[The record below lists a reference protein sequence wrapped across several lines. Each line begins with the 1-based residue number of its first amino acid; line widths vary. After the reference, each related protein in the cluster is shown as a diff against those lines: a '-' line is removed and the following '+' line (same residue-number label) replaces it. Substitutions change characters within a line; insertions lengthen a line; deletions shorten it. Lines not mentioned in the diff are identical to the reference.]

1 MFSWRYL
8 DGEGQEL
15 GVSGPFDD
23 RGDAESWLGGSW
35 ADLRDQGIDGVE
47 LFDRARGSSLFRMSL
62 DEGEGFAG

>member
-15 GVSGPFDD
+15 GVSGSFDD
-23 RGDAESWLGGSW
+23 RGEAESWLGGSW
-35 ADLRDQGIDGVE
+35 ADLRDQGVDGVE
-47 LFDRARGSSLFRMSL
+47 LFDRSRGHSLFRMSL